1 MDVERSP
8 AADDVAS
15 AIAAAI
21 GEPARA
27 RMLFCLADGRARTAT
42 ELALVGNVTPS
53 TASTHLNRL
62 SGHDLVR
69 VVVQG
74 KHRYYRLAS
83 PEVGSVLEGLSVLA
97 GRNGGAVARNVPDH
111 LRAARSC
118 YDHIAGSLGVA
129 LHDRLI
135 ALEWIVPSEHGKDDS
150 YDVTPK
156 GTTALEALGLNLD
169 EARAARRRFAFGCL
183 DWTERRAHVG
193 GALGAALLALALERK
208 WVARQRGDRALQVTA
223 SGRRALL
230 AQFGLR
236 V

>member
-8 AADDVAS
+8 AADGVAA

-62 SGHDLVR
+62 KAHDLVQ
-69 VVVQG
+69 VLVQG
-74 KHRYYRLAS
+74 KHRYYRLES
-83 PEVGSVLEGLSVLA
+83 PEVASVLESLSVLA
-97 GRNGGAVARNVPDH
+97 GRKRAVLTPNVPDH

-118 YDHIAGSLGVA
+118 YDHIAGSLGVG

-135 ALEWIVPSEHGKDDS
+135 ALDWLALSGKESS
-150 YDVTPK
+150 YDITPQGAK
-156 GTTALEALGLNLD
+156 ALQALGLDLD
-169 EARAARRRFAFGCL
+169 EARVARRRFAFGCL

-193 GALGAALLALALERK
+193 GALGAALLGLALERK
-208 WVARQRGDRALQVTA
+208 WVARQRGRVLQVTGL
-223 SGRRALL
+223 GRRAL
-230 AQFGLR
+230 AAEFGLR